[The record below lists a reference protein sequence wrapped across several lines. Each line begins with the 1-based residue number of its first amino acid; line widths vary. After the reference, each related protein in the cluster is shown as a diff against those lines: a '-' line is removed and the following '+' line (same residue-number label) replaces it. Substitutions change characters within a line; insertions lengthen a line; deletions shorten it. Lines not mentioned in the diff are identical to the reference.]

1 MKTDFSIVEHQG
13 VTLEL
18 HYEYEPSD
26 TGDYY
31 TPPSGGYLSIYEV
44 HHKGEDIIHI
54 LDPKVIEK
62 LENDL
67 YEREVSY

>member
-1 MKTDFSIVEHQG
+1 MKTNISIVEYEG
-13 VTLEL
+13 VTLKL

-26 TGDYY
+26 AGDYY

-44 HHKGEDIIHI
+44 HHKGKDIIHI
-54 LDPKVIEK
+54 LDLNVIEK

-67 YEREVSY
+67 YEQEVNY